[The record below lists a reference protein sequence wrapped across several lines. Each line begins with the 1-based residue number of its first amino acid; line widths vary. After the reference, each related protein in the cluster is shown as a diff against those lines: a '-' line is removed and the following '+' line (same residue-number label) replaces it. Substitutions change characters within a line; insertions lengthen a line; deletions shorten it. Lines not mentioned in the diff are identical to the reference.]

1 MINYVIGRYW
11 KNSDSIGCY
20 MEMNQQ
26 IFYGE
31 EKDAYKHA
39 QRISKQEGK
48 KYKVFKLVDISSY
61 YDSN

>member
-1 MINYVIGRYW
+1 
-11 KNSDSIGCY
+11 